1 MDSTQP
7 YLSQFSIVLL
17 FIIGGIAF
25 LSVTFLVSKLLR
37 PHRPN
42 AEKLSS
48 YESGEQAVS
57 SAWPQFNIRFYVV
70 AILFLLFEVEMIF
83 LFPWATVFTDETLI
97 TATHGTWPWFTLFEV
112 VTFVLVLVVGLAYA
126 WAKGYFNWTGDKAQ
140 VSDVKSPV
148 PSQLYEQFN
157 ERYKTK

>member
-1 MDSTQP
+1 MDNTQA

-17 FIIGGIAF
+17 FILGGIIF
-25 LSVTFLVSKLLR
+25 LSFTLLISRLIR

-42 AEKLSS
+42 PDKLSS

-83 LFPWATVFTDETLI
+83 LFPWATVFTDETLM
-97 TATHGTWPWFTLFEV
+97 TATQGTWPWFTLFEV
-112 VTFVLVLVVGLAYA
+112 LTFVLILVVGLAYS
-126 WAKGYFNWTGDKAQ
+126 WVKGYFNWTVDKPQ

-148 PSQLYEQFN
+148 PSQLYEQIN
-157 ERYKTK
+157 ERYKNK